1 MLRRQIYLYGLRRTK
16 YEKRA
21 IDWIKEQRQNE
32 IRNLVEE
39 YHRTEDLRLIEDIEA
54 TNEYYD
60 DILKDLHT
68 TSIILKAQNYS

>member
-1 MLRRQIYLYGLRRTK
+1 M
-16 YEKRA
+16 KRKT

-32 IRNLVEE
+32 IQNLVEE
-39 YHRTEDLRLIEDIEA
+39 YHRTEDLRLFEDIEA

>member
-1 MLRRQIYLYGLRRTK
+1 MK
-16 YEKRA
+16 PRA

-32 IRNLVEE
+32 IQNLIEE

-68 TSIILKAQNYS
+68 TSIILKAQNYT

>member
-1 MLRRQIYLYGLRRTK
+1 MK
-16 YEKRA
+16 KRA
-21 IDWIKEQRQNE
+21 IDWIKEQRQNQ
-32 IRNLVEE
+32 IQDLVEE

>member
-1 MLRRQIYLYGLRRTK
+1 M
-16 YEKRA
+16 KRKT
-21 IDWIKEQRQNE
+21 IDWIKEQRQKE
-32 IRNLVEE
+32 IQNLVEE
-39 YHRTEDLRLIEDIEA
+39 YHRTEDLRLLEDIEA

>member
-1 MLRRQIYLYGLRRTK
+1 M
-16 YEKRA
+16 KRKT

-32 IRNLVEE
+32 IQNLVEE
-39 YHRTEDLRLIEDIEA
+39 YHRTEDLRLLEDIEA

-60 DILKDLHT
+60 DILRDLHT

>member
-1 MLRRQIYLYGLRRTK
+1 MK
-16 YEKRA
+16 KRA

-32 IRNLVEE
+32 IQNLVEE

-68 TSIILKAQNYS
+68 TPIVLKLQNYS

>member
-1 MLRRQIYLYGLRRTK
+1 MK
-16 YEKRA
+16 KRA

-32 IRNLVEE
+32 IQNSVEE

>member
-1 MLRRQIYLYGLRRTK
+1 M
-16 YEKRA
+16 KRKT

-32 IRNLVEE
+32 IQNLVEE
-39 YHRTEDLRLIEDIEA
+39 YHRTEDLRLLEDIEA
-54 TNEYYD
+54 TIEYYD

>member
-1 MLRRQIYLYGLRRTK
+1 MK
-16 YEKRA
+16 KRA

-32 IRNLVEE
+32 IQNLVEE

-60 DILKDLHT
+60 EILKDLHT

>member
-1 MLRRQIYLYGLRRTK
+1 MKTK
-16 YEKRA
+16 T

-32 IRNLVEE
+32 IQNLVEE
-39 YHRTEDLRLIEDIEA
+39 YHRTEDLRLLDDIEA

>member
-1 MLRRQIYLYGLRRTK
+1 MK
-16 YEKRA
+16 KRA

-32 IRNLVEE
+32 IQNLVEE

>member
-1 MLRRQIYLYGLRRTK
+1 MK
-16 YEKRA
+16 KRA

-32 IRNLVEE
+32 IQNLVEE
-39 YHRTEDLRLIEDIEA
+39 YHRTEDSRLIEDIEA

>member
-1 MLRRQIYLYGLRRTK
+1 MK
-16 YEKRA
+16 KRA
-21 IDWIKEQRQNE
+21 IDWVKEQRQNE
-32 IRNLVEE
+32 IQNLVEE

>member
-1 MLRRQIYLYGLRRTK
+1 M
-16 YEKRA
+16 KRKT
-21 IDWIKEQRQNE
+21 IDWIKEQRQQQIE
-32 IRNLVEE
+32 ISVKAYAESGDVVHL
-39 YHRTEDLRLIEDIEA
+39 EDIEA

>member
-1 MLRRQIYLYGLRRTK
+1 MKT
-16 YEKRA
+16 RA

-32 IRNLVEE
+32 IQNLVEE

>member
-1 MLRRQIYLYGLRRTK
+1 M
-16 YEKRA
+16 KRKT

-32 IRNLVEE
+32 IQNLVEE
-39 YHRTEDLRLIEDIEA
+39 YHRTEDLRLLEDIEA